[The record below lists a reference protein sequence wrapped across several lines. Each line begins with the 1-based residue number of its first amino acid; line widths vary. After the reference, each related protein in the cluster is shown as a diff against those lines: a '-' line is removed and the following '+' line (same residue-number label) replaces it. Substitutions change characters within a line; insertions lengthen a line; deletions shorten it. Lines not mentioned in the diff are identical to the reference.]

1 MEQESLLPM
10 NHNGITDAAPANLLG
25 CGAAFVTK
33 LINLED
39 AAVPPPDKPGT
50 DRAFLIDIKI
60 DRDIRFPTLHLH
72 LQTHSRLST
81 VG

>member
-1 MEQESLLPM
+1 FMEQESLLPM
-10 NHNGITDAAPANLLG
+10 NHNGITDAATANLLG

-50 DRAFLIDIKI
+50 DRSFFIDIKI
-60 DRDIRFPTLHLH
+60 H
-72 LQTHSRLST
+72 
-81 VG
+81 